1 MVDKGIKTEGITIK
15 NSIPRDHRNVTR
27 VVPTVRATASKT
39 SKLTRKEKSSLVI
52 KVVQSQLQSLKGEHR
67 SMEKG
72 TVIYSASPVLPH
84 LLTCLF
90 IVSGQLVLIYQ
101 WLKIIS
107 CFQPTQQDYRRISI
121 PIELVPIELF
131 FCFLLRF
138 FFYTSYP
145 HHNQWYFSKYIKN
158 W

>member
-90 IVSGQLVLIYQ
+90 IVSGQLVLIY
-101 WLKIIS
+101 
-107 CFQPTQQDYRRISI
+107 
-121 PIELVPIELF
+121 
-131 FCFLLRF
+131 
-138 FFYTSYP
+138 
-145 HHNQWYFSKYIKN
+145 
-158 W
+158 